1 MTDNKSTKV
10 LIGEVRFSYVHLFQP
25 RQSSPTDKAKYSVS
39 LIIPKSDKALID
51 KIKAGIAA
59 AYNGGVQRFGGTLP
73 PKGTWRNPLRD
84 GDLEKSEDE
93 AYKGSYFINAQ
104 SQTKPGLVKP
114 DPSGMSKF
122 IPITDEEELYSG
134 CYGYAAVNF
143 FAYNNAGNKGISAG
157 LNNVLKTR
165 NGDFLGGRVS
175 ADAEFDDLDL
185 SAIGQMPDS
194 PAGDD
199 DIF

>member
-10 LIGEVRFSYVHLFQP
+10 LIGEVRFSYVHLFTP
-25 RQSSPTDKAKYSVS
+25 RQNSPTDKAKYSVS
-39 LIIPKSDKALID
+39 LIIPKSDKALVE

-59 AYNGGVQRFGGTLP
+59 AYNGGVQRFGGALP
-73 PKGTWRNPLRD
+73 PRGTWRNPLRD
-84 GDLEKSEDE
+84 GDLEKPADE
-93 AYKGSYFINAQ
+93 AYKDSWFINAQ
-104 SQTKPGLVKP
+104 SQTKPGIVKP
-114 DPSGMSKF
+114 DPSGLSKYV
-122 IPITDEEELYSG
+122 PITDEEELYSG

-175 ADAEFDDLDL
+175 ADADFDDVDL
-185 SAIGQMPDS
+185 SALNQAPGTT
-194 PAGDD
+194 ADD
-199 DIF
+199 NDIF